1 MQNYLQRN
9 LQLYKLLSSKVFIFA
24 IGFVLQMCDTI
35 TTLFGMSLNDKKEI
49 KRNFNGFFLFARVH
63 GKENSFDLKAY
74 IRIALN
80 LSSM

>member
-1 MQNYLQRN
+1 
-9 LQLYKLLSSKVFIFA
+9 
-24 IGFVLQMCDTI
+24 MCDTI